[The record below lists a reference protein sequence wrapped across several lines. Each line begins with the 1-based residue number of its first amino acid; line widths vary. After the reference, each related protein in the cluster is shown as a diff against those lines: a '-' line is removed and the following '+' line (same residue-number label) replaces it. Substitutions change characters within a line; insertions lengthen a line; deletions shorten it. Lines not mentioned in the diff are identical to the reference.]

1 MSKNRVGE
9 KFYCRVDDLM
19 LNVLTREEAVRIIRD
34 KTAHIVPNTEKV
46 KIDCALG
53 RILSADIISNE
64 NIPSFDRTTV
74 DGYAVCAS
82 DTFGAGGSSPVQ
94 LEIVGEILMGENAN
108 FTLKNGQC
116 AKISTGGMLP
126 KGANAS
132 VMVEHTDSEDELCLV
147 YKSVAPFENVTK
159 TGDDISIGETVLK
172 KGTVITPKQIG
183 VFSALGIFE
192 IPVFKKPVI
201 AIISTGDE
209 ISNEPQSGQIRD
221 INTYLLSSLATTY
234 GFDVYEYGVVKDE
247 RKDIECAVKK
257 CLNKA
262 DAVLIS
268 GGSSAGTRD
277 MTADIIDTFGKVYF
291 HGIAMKP
298 GKPTIFGMVDEKPV
312 FGLPGHPLA
321 AYFVFRLIVTEYLRN
336 IMEMPVDKPKRNGLL
351 SVNIPSNHGREE
363 FLCIR
368 YDENNK
374 IVPVHTKSGLVS
386 VLSEAEGFIVIPRN
400 AEGLFK
406 ETNVDVYEL

>member
-1 MSKNRVGE
+1 
-9 KFYCRVDDLM
+9 M
-19 LNVLTREEAVRIIRD
+19 LNVLTREEAVQIIRN
-34 KTAHIVPNTEKV
+34 KIAHIVPNTEKV

-53 RILSADIISNE
+53 RILSADIISTE

-74 DGYAVCAS
+74 DGYAVYAS

-108 FTLKNGQC
+108 FTLKSGQC

-126 KGANAS
+126 KGADAS

-172 KGTVITPKQIG
+172 KGTVISPKQIG
-183 VFSALGIFE
+183 VLSALGIYE
-192 IPVFKKPVI
+192 ISVFKKPII

-209 ISNEPQSGQIRD
+209 ISKSPELGQIRD

-234 GFDVYEYGVVKDE
+234 GFDVYEYGVVKDD
-247 RKDIECAVKK
+247 RKEIENAVKK

-277 MTADIIDTFGKVYF
+277 MTVDIINTLGKVYF

-336 IMEMPVDKPKRNGLL
+336 IMGMLVDKPKRNGLL

-374 IVPVHTKSGLVS
+374 IVPVHTKSGIVS

>member
-1 MSKNRVGE
+1 
-9 KFYCRVDDLM
+9 M
-19 LNVLTREEAVRIIRD
+19 LNVLTREEAVRIIKD
-34 KTAHIVPNTEKV
+34 KTAHIIPDTEKV

-53 RILSADIISNE
+53 RTLSADIISNE
-64 NIPSFDRTTV
+64 NIPPFDRTTV
-74 DGYAVCAS
+74 DGYAVYAS

-108 FTLKNGQC
+108 FTLKSGQC

-126 KGANAS
+126 KGADAS
-132 VMVEHTDSEDELCLV
+132 VMVEYTDSEDDLCLV

-183 VFSALGIFE
+183 VFSALGIYE

-209 ISNEPQSGQIRD
+209 ISNEPQPGQIRD

-234 GFDVYEYGVVKDE
+234 GFDVYEYGVAKDD
-247 RKDIECAVKK
+247 RKEIENAVKK

-277 MTADIIDTFGKVYF
+277 MTVDIINTLGKVYF

-298 GKPTIFGMVDEKPV
+298 GKPTIFGIVDEKPV

-336 IMEMPVDKPKRNGLL
+336 IMEMPIDKPKRNGSL

-400 AEGLFK
+400 TEGLFK

>member
-1 MSKNRVGE
+1 
-9 KFYCRVDDLM
+9 M
-19 LNVLTREEAVRIIRD
+19 LNVLTREEAVQIIRD

-53 RILSADIISNE
+53 RILSADIISTE

-74 DGYAVCAS
+74 DGYVVCAS

-108 FTLKNGQC
+108 FTLKSGQC

-126 KGANAS
+126 KGADAS
-132 VMVEHTDSEDELCLV
+132 VMVEYTDSEDDLCLV

-172 KGTVITPKQIG
+172 KGTVISPKQIG
-183 VFSALGIFE
+183 VLAALGIYE
-192 IPVFKKPVI
+192 ISVFKKPII

-209 ISNEPQSGQIRD
+209 ISKSPELGQIRD

-234 GFDVYEYGVVKDE
+234 GFDVYEYGVVKDD
-247 RKDIECAVKK
+247 RKDIENAVKK

-268 GGSSAGTRD
+268 GGSSAGIRD

-336 IMEMPVDKPKRNGLL
+336 IMGMLVDKPKRNGLL

-374 IVPVHTKSGLVS
+374 IVPVHTKSGIVS